1 MAIKISGST
10 IIDDSRN
17 IVNAGVVTATSFYG
31 DGSNLTNISSG
42 GGSIAGIN
50 TLGTSHF
57 NNLNITGFA
66 TFANGGRA
74 IFEDILEFRGLEA
87 GGANTL
93 DWYDSG
99 GVVDHSII
107 YNGESFDIGGGDQV
121 KLDASGIGTVFITS
135 AGVSVAE
142 FTEDTVKF
150 YNAVTETETL
160 RITSAGLVGIGTDS
174 PDHKLQVDYTSDD
187 DGFVINNTFRGG
199 KWRFAT
205 SGSIGQNFDIRRYD
219 SVNDTYRRFLNLGS
233 DEFSVYTGV
242 TTSSIERLR
251 VTSTG
256 DVQITDG
263 NLVFSTSGTGIDFS
277 ATADGSGTTTS
288 ELLDDYEEGTWT
300 PSISFSG
307 GNTGMT
313 FEFSP
318 SGTYT
323 KIGNTVRVRF
333 GFKFSNKGSSTGN
346 FRIEGLPYSG
356 LNSSYNHSAG
366 GIIALDTATDA
377 TLSMFVTSNT
387 QLQGRI
393 ATNSNLSVTD
403 AYFNNIS
410 SVFGTIVYDT

>member
-1 MAIKISGST
+1 M
-10 IIDDSRN
+10 SRIRANN
-17 IVNAGVVTATSFYG
+17 IVNGAGTGAPTFPNGANVNNKLTVGTGTTI
-31 DGSNLTNISSG
+31 SNPSDNEFRILTNGSERVRVNSSG
-42 GGSIAGIN
+42 N
-50 TLGTSHF
+50 
-57 NNLNITGFA
+57 
-66 TFANGGRA
+66 
-74 IFEDILEFRGLEA
+74 
-87 GGANTL
+87 
-93 DWYDSG
+93 
-99 GVVDHSII
+99 
-107 YNGESFDIGGGDQV
+107 
-121 KLDASGIGTVFITS
+121 
-135 AGVSVAE
+135 
-142 FTEDTVKF
+142 
-150 YNAVTETETL
+150 
-160 RITSAGLVGIGTDS
+160 VGIGTTNL
-174 PDHKLQVDYTSDD
+174 DHKLQVDYTSDD
-187 DGFVINNTFRGG
+187 DGFVINNAFRGG
-199 KWRFAT
+199 KFRIAT
-205 SGSIGQNFDIRRYD
+205 SGTFGDNLDFRRYD
-219 SVNDTYRRFLNLGS
+219 SVNDTYRRYLILGP
-233 DEFSVYTGV
+233 DLFSVHTGV